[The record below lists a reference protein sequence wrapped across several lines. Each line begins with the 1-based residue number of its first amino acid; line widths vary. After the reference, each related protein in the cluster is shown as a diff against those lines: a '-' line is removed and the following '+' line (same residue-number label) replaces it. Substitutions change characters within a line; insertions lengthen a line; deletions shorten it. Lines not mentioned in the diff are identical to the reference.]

1 MSSFGYHGGF
11 SFTFTESTSGFAKLI
26 KGRHATKVAN
36 INLSGLFEITITVN
50 YLNLLRF

>member
-1 MSSFGYHGGF
+1 MATSVY
-11 SFTFTESTSGFAKLI
+11 FTVSCSGFAKLI